1 MNTCAPFSITVDSPE
16 ATFALGR
23 RLAPLLTDGDVVLLN
38 GRLGAGKTLF
48 VGGVAE
54 GLGITDHVT
63 SPTFVI
69 VKQYVG
75 FLRLTHVDAYRLGGT
90 AELAD
95 LDLMDDSG
103 VLIVEW
109 GEAVES
115 SIGSDHLNIR
125 IDHLSETSRAIL
137 FEPKGTWKTRQ
148 IDRVLP

>member
-1 MNTCAPFSITVDSPE
+1 LNTCAPFSITVDSPK

-48 VGGVAE
+48 VGGIAE
-54 GLGITDHVT
+54 GLGITEAVT

-69 VKQYVG
+69 VKQYEG
-75 FLRLTHVDAYRLGGT
+75 FLRLTHADAYRLGGT

-95 LDLMDDSG
+95 LDLLDNPG
-103 VLIVEW
+103 VLVVEW
-109 GEAVES
+109 GEAIEP
-115 SIGSDHLNIR
+115 SIGPDHLTIR
-125 IDHLSETSRAIL
+125 IDHLSETSRVIV
-137 FEPKGTWKTRQ
+137 FEPRGTWQTRE